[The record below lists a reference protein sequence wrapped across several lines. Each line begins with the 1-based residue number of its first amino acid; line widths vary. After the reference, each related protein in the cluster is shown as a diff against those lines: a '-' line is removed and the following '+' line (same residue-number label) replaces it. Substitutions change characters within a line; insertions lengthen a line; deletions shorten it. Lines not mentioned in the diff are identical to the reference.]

1 MSKDWGSHP
10 VKVVEGGPEFVHLFL
25 ADAFGIP
32 GQDLV
37 LHFIDGPGNGGEQL
51 LPAHTDML
59 EASDELIRKE
69 YQVWAPGCPTDCS
82 TSRLKNGRSKD

>member
-1 MSKDWGSHP
+1 MSKNWGSHP
-10 VKVVEGGPEFVHLFL
+10 VKVVERGPEFVHLFL

-59 EASDELIRKE
+59 REEEGVTGWTGGCQQIRSGGE
-69 YQVWAPGCPTDCS
+69 GAPYLT
-82 TSRLKNGRSKD
+82 N